1 MPLVRLNGM
10 FHGDVLTHTIPDAH
24 WEVIAENSPEVRV
37 SPKSAVSVI
46 CCPKTLNRRSS
57 DSPAELPACTGNGEQ
72 RKLANAFRPGFG
84 KPVSRTATL
93 SCDLT
98 AIPKQQSQP

>member
-46 CCPKTLNRRSS
+46 YVAQRRLTVGAPTLLQNYLHVLEMVNR
-57 DSPAELPACTGNGEQ
+57 EN
-72 RKLANAFRPGFG
+72 
-84 KPVSRTATL
+84 
-93 SCDLT
+93 
-98 AIPKQQSQP
+98 